1 MFRCLLVNRTIA
13 CITTHIIPQVCLA
26 RLAKLALHSITPD
39 LHARRKA
46 YLFAVTE
53 SKYMSGKV

>member
-13 CITTHIIPQVCLA
+13 CKTRNIIPQVCLA

-39 LHARRKA
+39 LHASCKA